1 MFSMKTPSFVTLPG
15 PLQHYTI
22 HTKEATRAALSEAR
36 QQLTKKGKDAILRRH
51 GLHDMEPGS
60 FMDGPGAILLL
71 DKPYRLTTPDLLH
84 LLLRIIKNVYD
95 CTEIS
100 VKWGQKRGQ
109 TSKWTTAGDRISSQW
124 KIRPNDGRNV
134 ATFPNVRFS
143 YLSSCR
149 TKHVPLLSVAFGTRY
164 LYSCS

>member
-1 MFSMKTPSFVTLPG
+1 MKTPSFVTLPG

-71 DKPYRLTTPDLLH
+71 DQPYRLTTPDLLH
-84 LLLRIIKNVYD
+84 LLLRYPFLGSPLPTIAVKIHLLVP
-95 CTEIS
+95 S
-100 VKWGQKRGQ
+100 VGM
-109 TSKWTTAGDRISSQW
+109 
-124 KIRPNDGRNV
+124 P
-134 ATFPNVRFS
+134 
-143 YLSSCR
+143 
-149 TKHVPLLSVAFGTRY
+149 
-164 LYSCS
+164 